1 MTALSKQNEEFPMT
15 QSKGQERALRRLIL
29 AGALVFPLV
38 LPSAF
43 ADAQGK
49 GATKDKEDSV
59 APKVT
64 VKRGKGGKKIFR
76 IDTGFVIEGRI
87 QKPNAFYFLERA
99 QINYNWLKLKKDFLP
114 RILEATRRA
123 PF

>member
-1 MTALSKQNEEFPMT
+1 MAKRLSQLVTAA
-15 QSKGQERALRRLIL
+15 ALALPL
-29 AGALVFPLV
+29 AFGVGDAG
-38 LPSAF
+38 
-43 ADAQGK
+43 AQGK
-49 GATKDKEDSV
+49 DAKKDGKDGKPA

-99 QINYNWLKLKKDFLP
+99 QINYNWLKLKKDFVP
-114 RILEATRRA
+114 RILEATKRA

>member
-1 MTALSKQNEEFPMT
+1 MTK
-15 QSKGQERALRRLIL
+15 RLIRTL
-29 AGALVFPLV
+29 IVGALAFPLV
-38 LPSAF
+38 SGAGD
-43 ADAQGK
+43 AEAQGK
-49 GATKDKEDSV
+49 DKKDGKDSKTA

-99 QINYNWLKLKKDFLP
+99 QINYNWLKLKKDFVP
-114 RILEATRRA
+114 RILEATKRD

>member
-1 MTALSKQNEEFPMT
+1 MAKRLTQLLTATALALPLAFP
-15 QSKGQERALRRLIL
+15 GFV
-29 AGALVFPLV
+29 G
-38 LPSAF
+38 
-43 ADAQGK
+43 AQGK
-49 GATKDKEDSV
+49 DAKKDDGKDGKPA

-99 QINYNWLKLKKDFLP
+99 QINYNWLKLKKDFVP
-114 RILEATRRA
+114 RILEATKRA

>member
-1 MTALSKQNEEFPMT
+1 MAKKTIAALAAAA
-15 QSKGQERALRRLIL
+15 AL
-29 AGALVFPLV
+29 ALTPGLV
-38 LPSAF
+38 E
-43 ADAQGK
+43 AQGK
-49 GATKDKEDSV
+49 KADDKKSETA

-76 IDTGFVIEGRI
+76 INTGFVIEGRI

-99 QINYNWLKLKKDFLP
+99 QINYNWLKLKKDFVP
-114 RILEATRRA
+114 RILGATKRA